1 MTKLYRITIKWIW
14 DTFALILSA
23 KDEDEAV
30 VKAKEHIKKG
40 RIINVERIEG
50 K

>member
-1 MTKLYRITIKWIW
+1 MTSIYRITVRYLWETYAI
-14 DTFALILSA
+14 ILSA

-40 RIINVERIEG
+40 RITNVERIEG